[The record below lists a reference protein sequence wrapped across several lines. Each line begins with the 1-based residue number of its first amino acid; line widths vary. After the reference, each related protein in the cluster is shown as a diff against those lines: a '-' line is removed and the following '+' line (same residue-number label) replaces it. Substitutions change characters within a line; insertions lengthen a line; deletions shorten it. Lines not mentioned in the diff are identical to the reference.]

1 DRRRRRDD
9 HGALPRRLAGP
20 VPGGGRLSLSRRRPS
35 RAAWPAGGGFAG
47 HGVRREGVRD
57 DLLHDADPVD
67 APALPLRPG
76 DAPGMGRSVPAVDP
90 EHRRHRTRAA
100 GDRKAGELMPTAR
113 RFYLREVLEGV
124 ALTAGHFFRN
134 MGRHIAHAFGRPVK
148 GAVTIQYP
156 EERRPYSP
164 PLRTLRRLVRRE
176 DGSPRCVAC
185 MMCETVCPARCIYIV
200 AEEHPNPEIEKMPA
214 RFDIDL
220 GKCVFCGYCVEA
232 CPEDAIRMD
241 TGILEFSTY

>member
-1 DRRRRRDD
+1 MT
-9 HGALPRRLAGP
+9 
-20 VPGGGRLSLSRRRPS
+20 
-35 RAAWPAGGGFAG
+35 
-47 HGVRREGVRD
+47 
-57 DLLHDADPVD
+57 
-67 APALPLRPG
+67 LRQ
-76 DAPGMGRSVPAVDP
+76 
-90 EHRRHRTRAA
+90 
-100 GDRKAGELMPTAR
+100 
-113 RFYLREVLEGV
+113 RFYLLEVLSGLG
-124 ALTAGHFFRN
+124 LTAAHFFRN
-134 MGRHIAHAFGRPVK
+134 MARHTLRSLGVRGATP

-164 PLRTLRRLVRRE
+164 RLRSLHRLVRRE

-200 AEEHPNPEIEKMPA
+200 ADEHPNPDIEKVPL

-241 TGILEFSTY
+241 TGILEFSSYSRQGMVYTKEALLALEPAGPDGRPRSPVPIPADRKP

>member
-1 DRRRRRDD
+1 M
-9 HGALPRRLAGP
+9 RLGQ
-20 VPGGGRLSLSRRRPS
+20 
-35 RAAWPAGGGFAG
+35 
-47 HGVRREGVRD
+47 
-57 DLLHDADPVD
+57 
-67 APALPLRPG
+67 
-76 DAPGMGRSVPAVDP
+76 
-90 EHRRHRTRAA
+90 
-100 GDRKAGELMPTAR
+100 
-113 RFYLREVLEGV
+113 RFYLVEAVQGML
-124 ALTAGHFFRN
+124 LTAGHFFRN
-134 MGRHIAHAFGRPVK
+134 MAAHVARALGSRTAR

-164 PLRTLRRLVRRE
+164 RLRSLHRLVRRE

-200 AEEHPNPEIEKMPA
+200 ATEHPNPEIEKMPE

-241 TGILEFSTY
+241 TGILEFSSYSRLGMIYTKEMLLSLEPVGPDGRPTSPVPIPADRTV